1 MRFPAEQE
9 RADVIQARELFMSGC
24 EKEDQSEFI
33 FLDESG
39 LHLGMSSLYGRAK
52 SAERVRSFDP
62 FNKGKRTTMIAA
74 ISCEKVEAATVGE
87 WHVDGDI
94 FLSFIELCLVPT
106 LRPGNIV
113 IMDNLST
120 HKISGVRER
129 IEAVGARL
137 VYLPP
142 YSPDLSPIELCW
154 SKIKRMIRKK
164 APRTFEELK
173 EVTSEAF
180 KSIKTSDLEG
190 WFTHCGYCTD

>member
-9 RADVIQARELFMSGC
+9 RADVIQARELFISGC

-39 LHLGMSSLYGRAK
+39 LNLGMSSLYGRAK
-52 SAERVRSFDP
+52 SDERLRSFDP

-74 ISCEKVEAATVGE
+74 MSSERIEAATFGE

-94 FLSFIELCLVPT
+94 FLSFIECCLVPT
-106 LRPGNIV
+106 LHPENIV

-120 HKISGVRER
+120 HKVSGVRER
-129 IEAVGARL
+129 IEATGARL

-154 SKIKRMIRKK
+154 SKIKGIIRKK

-173 EVTSEAF
+173 EATCEAF
-180 KSIKTSDLEG
+180 RSIKKNDLKE
-190 WFTHCGYCTD
+190 WFTHCGYCID